1 MPSRTYEDHSG
12 SIATN
17 TIQYNSHNS
26 ALPERFRYSKQTK
39 ENLLSD
45 LFNFEPSKRA
55 KIDANYEDYYSEH
68 KKSPIFT

>member
-26 ALPERFRYSKQTK
+26 ALPERFRKSKKQQ
-39 ENLLSD
+39 NLLSD
-45 LFNFEPSKRA
+45 SFNFEPSKRA